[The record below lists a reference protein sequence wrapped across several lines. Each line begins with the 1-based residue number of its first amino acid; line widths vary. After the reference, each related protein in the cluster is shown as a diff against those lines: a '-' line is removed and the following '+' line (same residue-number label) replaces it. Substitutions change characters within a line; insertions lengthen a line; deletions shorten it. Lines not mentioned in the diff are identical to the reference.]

1 MYILRKRI
9 LFIYLLMLLSSI
21 VILLRL
27 TYLKAYTKDDYY
39 ERALELWTR
48 SAPVEGR
55 RGNIY
60 DRNGK
65 LIVGS
70 ELAPSI
76 IVIPKQIK
84 NVDYAANKLSEILE
98 CDKAQIKKH
107 LTKRV
112 SVEEIKPEG
121 KKIDINKALEIAKE
135 GLEGVY
141 IVSDTKRSY
150 PYGHYLSQVIGICGV
165 DNQGITGIEYI
176 YDDYLKGNSGAV
188 KIFTDAHGNLI
199 EDLTG

>member
-1 MYILRKRI
+1 
-9 LFIYLLMLLSSI
+9 MLLSSI

-39 ERALELWTR
+39 ERALNLWTR

-76 IVIPKQIK
+76 VVIPKQIK
-84 NVDYAANKLSEILE
+84 N
-98 CDKAQIKKH
+98 
-107 LTKRV
+107 
-112 SVEEIKPEG
+112 
-121 KKIDINKALEIAKE
+121 
-135 GLEGVY
+135 
-141 IVSDTKRSY
+141 
-150 PYGHYLSQVIGICGV
+150 
-165 DNQGITGIEYI
+165 IEYLI
-176 YDDYLKGNSGAV
+176 KYGGEPEIEIIMKGDKKFFILIFCCKFAQFNVYLRTILWKPCC
-188 KIFTDAHGNLI
+188 
-199 EDLTG
+199 

>member
-1 MYILRKRI
+1 MII
-9 LFIYLLMLLSSI
+9 ISV
-21 VILLRL
+21 VIILRL

-76 IVIPKQIK
+76 VVIPKQIK
-84 NVDYAANKLSEILE
+84 DIEYTTKKLSEILE
-98 CDKAQIKKH
+98 CDEAKIKKH
-107 LTKRV
+107 LTF
-112 SVEEIKPEG
+112 
-121 KKIDINKALEIAKE
+121 L
-135 GLEGVY
+135 
-141 IVSDTKRSY
+141 
-150 PYGHYLSQVIGICGV
+150 
-165 DNQGITGIEYI
+165 
-176 YDDYLKGNSGAV
+176 
-188 KIFTDAHGNLI
+188 
-199 EDLTG
+199 